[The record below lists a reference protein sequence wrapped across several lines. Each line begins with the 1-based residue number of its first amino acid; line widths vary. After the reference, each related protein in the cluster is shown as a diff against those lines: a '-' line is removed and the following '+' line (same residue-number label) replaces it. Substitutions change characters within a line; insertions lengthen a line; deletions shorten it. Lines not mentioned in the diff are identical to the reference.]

1 MDVEKLQPVLD
12 GLQGKAEENQQDP
25 KRAQISFGKIV
36 GVVLDIGIE
45 GYAMTNPRR
54 TAKYTEWSTWCT
66 SALQISAAPR
76 YPTVRTTVAQN

>member
-36 GVVLDIGIE
+36 GLVLDIGIE
-45 GYAMTNPRR
+45 GYSNR
-54 TAKYTEWSTWCT
+54 CH
-66 SALQISAAPR
+66 
-76 YPTVRTTVAQN
+76 